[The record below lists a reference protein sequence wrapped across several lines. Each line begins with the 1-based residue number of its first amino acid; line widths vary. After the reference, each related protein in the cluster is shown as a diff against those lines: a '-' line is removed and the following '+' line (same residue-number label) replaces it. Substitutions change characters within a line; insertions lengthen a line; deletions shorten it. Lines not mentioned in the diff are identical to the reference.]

1 MEWDKIFAI
10 NKKIIDPEAAR
21 FTAISKEKICSLTLV
36 NGPELQAISVPVH
49 PQNPN

>member
-21 FTAISKEKICSLTLV
+21 FTAISKENICSLVLI
-36 NGPELQAISVPVH
+36 NGPELNAILVPVH
-49 PQNPN
+49 P